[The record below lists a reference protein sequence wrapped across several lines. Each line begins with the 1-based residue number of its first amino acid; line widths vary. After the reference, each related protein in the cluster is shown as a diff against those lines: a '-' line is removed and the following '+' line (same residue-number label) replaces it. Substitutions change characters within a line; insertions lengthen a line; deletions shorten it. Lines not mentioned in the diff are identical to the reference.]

1 VFCLCS
7 PFGLVKL
14 CVWCRQHI
22 LVRSYVGELVCEAG
36 GAGGSSAEKRGLHV
50 STAQETLM

>member
-1 VFCLCS
+1 M
-7 PFGLVKL
+7 
-14 CVWCRQHI
+14 
-22 LVRSYVGELVCEAG
+22 GELVCEAG